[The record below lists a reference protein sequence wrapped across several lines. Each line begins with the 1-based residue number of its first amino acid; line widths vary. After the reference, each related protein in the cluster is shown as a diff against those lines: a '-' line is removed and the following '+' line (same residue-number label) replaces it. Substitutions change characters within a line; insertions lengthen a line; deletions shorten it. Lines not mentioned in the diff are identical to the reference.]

1 MKNSA
6 FLLLLAISVVFT
18 SCKED
23 DPEPLKAE
31 TQAVLLAGEK
41 GSSKTWKLVSGSQQV
56 NAASE
61 VQITFDPCQLDDL
74 FKFTNNDAQDYE
86 MRGGTIKCDD
96 TDPDL
101 LEEGTW
107 AFTLDGS
114 MVVILSN
121 RTAISGLFNFY
132 ALPFPAEVLALSDT
146 SMSLRLVIIDDG
158 NTIIFKFNFAK
169 A

>member
-1 MKNSA
+1 MKNNA
-6 FLLLLAISVVFT
+6 FLLLFLICIVFT

-41 GSSKTWKLVSGSQQV
+41 GSNKTWKLVNGTQQV
-56 NAASE
+56 NASSE
-61 VQITFDPCQLDDL
+61 VPLTFDDCQLDDL

-86 MRGGTIKCDD
+86 MRGGTLKCDD

-107 AFTLDGS
+107 AFTLDGT
-114 MVVILSN
+114 MVVVLSN
-121 RTAISGLFNFY
+121 RTAFSGLFNY
-132 ALPFPAEVLALSDT
+132 YSLPFPTEVLTLTDT
-146 SMSLRLVIIDDG
+146 SMSLKMLIIDSG
-158 NTIIFKFNFAK
+158 NTITYKFNFSK
-169 A
+169 V

>member
-1 MKNSA
+1 MKNCA
-6 FLLLLAISVVFT
+6 FLLLLAIGVVFT

-41 GSSKTWKLVSGSQQV
+41 GSSKTWKLVSGTQQV
-56 NAASE
+56 NASSE
-61 VQITFDPCQLDDL
+61 VQITFDDCQLDDL

-86 MRGGTIKCDD
+86 MRGGALKCDD
-96 TDPDL
+96 SDPDL

-132 ALPFPAEVLALSDT
+132 ALPFPAEVLSLSDT
-146 SMSLRLVIIDDG
+146 SMSLRLVIIDSGD
-158 NTIIFKFNFAK
+158 TIAFKLNFTK